1 VRALDLVFIVLL
13 VLFAL
18 RGFLKSFSEE
28 FFSIT
33 SLALALIAG
42 FVFYKNG
49 AAFLRSLD
57 LPIAVLK
64 SAMVP
69 EIAAF
74 LAVFLIVVAAG
85 KITGNIVK
93 DIIQRL
99 HLDFLDKILG
109 IFLGLAEAF
118 ALIVLVLFII
128 KSQPLFDPVSL
139 LRQSLFAR
147 FLLPLL
153 MGSFHV

>member
-1 VRALDLVFIVLL
+1 MLL

-18 RGFLKSFSEE
+18 RGFLKSFSGE
-28 FFSIT
+28 FFSIV
-33 SLALALIAG
+33 SLVLALAAG
-42 FVFYKNG
+42 FILYKNG

-57 LPIAVLK
+57 LSAAVLK
-64 SAMVP
+64 SALVP

-74 LAVFLIVVAAG
+74 AAVFFIVFIAG
-85 KITGNIVK
+85 KIIGSVVK

-109 IFLGLAEAF
+109 IFLGLAEAL

-128 KSQPLFDPVSL
+128 KNQPLFNPVSL
-139 LRQSLFAR
+139 LSKSVFSR
-147 FLLPLL
+147 FLLPFI
-153 MGSFHV
+153 GSFHV